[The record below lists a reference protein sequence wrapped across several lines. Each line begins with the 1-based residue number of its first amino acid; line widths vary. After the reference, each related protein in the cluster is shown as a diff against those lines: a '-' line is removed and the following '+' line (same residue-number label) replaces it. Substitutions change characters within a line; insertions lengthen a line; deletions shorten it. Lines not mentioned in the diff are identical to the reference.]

1 MSGTRSIRKTM
12 DIKEAIFAWK
22 DEENACF
29 ARKLIP
35 TVAPER
41 VLGARIPYLRSLA
54 KKIKGTKEAEQFLLS
69 LPHEYF
75 EEDILHAVLLSYIK
89 EFDRCAN
96 YLEAFLPYV
105 TNWSVCDTIKPF
117 ALANDN
123 PAFLKLIS
131 KWVASDHPYAKRLG
145 VKMLMDFFLG
155 DAFDPAI
162 LEIPAVIHVEDYY
175 VNMMIAWFYA
185 TALAKRW
192 QETIPYIE
200 KGILDSWVH
209 NKTIQ
214 KAIES
219 YRVSEERKAYL
230 KTLRR

>member
-1 MSGTRSIRKTM
+1 ME
-12 DIKEAIFAWK
+12 IKEAIFAGK
-22 DEENACF
+22 DEENARLV
-29 ARKLIP
+29 RKLIP
-35 TVAPER
+35 TVSPER

-54 KKIKGTKEAEQFLLS
+54 KKIKGSEEAEQFLLS

-75 EEDILHAVLLSYIK
+75 EEDILHAVLLSYIR
-89 EFDRCAN
+89 EFDRCAE

-117 ALANDN
+117 ALTKNN

-131 KWVASDHPYAKRLG
+131 RWVKSDHPYAKRLG

-155 DAFDPAI
+155 DAFEPTI
-162 LEIPAVIHVEDYY
+162 LEIPTLIHVEDYY

-219 YRVSEERKAYL
+219 YRVSEEHKTYL
-230 KTLRR
+230 KTMRR